1 MEVGD
6 NKQSEV
12 SESGVG
18 DAFFVRPNVASEDLR
33 LIRRAILNGWPV
45 TDEIR
50 RKVMDRVEI
59 ILDQSDKPRDVINAA
74 RVAIQ
79 ADALN
84 AKREAMEL
92 DAEKGPE
99 IHLHAHTGTQAA
111 REVIEGDPEYLE
123 YLRTKALGGGSQDS

>member
-1 MEVGD
+1 MSGG
-6 NKQSEV
+6 SE
-12 SESGVG
+12 SEALGSGVG

-50 RKVMDRVEI
+50 RKVMDRVEV

-79 ADALN
+79 ADSLN

-92 DAEKGPE
+92 DAVKGPE

>member
-1 MEVGD
+1 MEVGE
-6 NKQSEV
+6 NNQSEV

-18 DAFFVRPNVASEDLR
+18 DAFFIRPKVASEDLR

-50 RKVMDRVEI
+50 RKVMDRVEV

-79 ADALN
+79 ADSLN

-92 DAEKGPE
+92 DAVKGPE

>member
-1 MEVGD
+1 MSAD
-6 NKQSEV
+6 SE
-12 SESGVG
+12 SGAPKSGVG
-18 DAFFVRPNVASEDLR
+18 DAFFIRPNVASEDLR

-79 ADALN
+79 ADGLN

-92 DAEKGPE
+92 DSEKGPE

-123 YLRTKALGGGSQDS
+123 YLRTKALGGGSKDS